1 MGDAACSPPPVP
13 SNDRSRVSRF
23 VNCLL
28 TGSERYNRA
37 PNGPNGPNGPPRAPE
52 APRRQAR
59 PLPSNRPRPGS
70 DAAAIVLRPEAGGG
84 PPVGSATAEAG
95 EEGRGEGAG
104 PREAPSLSEGAAGR
118 ARPLAPSNQS
128 PESEKGEAEV
138 GPPTAGAAANQRP
151 AAGAGRDIQINATE
165 KLLLETS
172 RGEGAGRRAGR
183 PALRANQRAEAGRP
197 RPPRS
202 APPYQRRRGAGRAA
216 LC

>member
-37 PNGPNGPNGPPRAPE
+37 PNGANGPNGPPRAPE

-104 PREAPSLSEGAAGR
+104 PLGAEPIRGR
-118 ARPLAPSNQS
+118 GGQS
-128 PESEKGEAEV
+128 P
-138 GPPTAGAAANQRP
+138 
-151 AAGAGRDIQINATE
+151 
-165 KLLLETS
+165 
-172 RGEGAGRRAGR
+172 
-183 PALRANQRAEAGRP
+183 
-197 RPPRS
+197 PPRAVQS
-202 APPYQRRRGAGRAA
+202 EPGE
-216 LC
+216 